1 MSIVLAKEERRNF
14 SRIALD
20 RSASLEVGGGNT
32 ACELIDISL
41 RGALVR
47 VPAKLRAEAGQECT
61 LTVQLD
67 LGAVLVRMRGAV
79 AHRGDRT
86 VGVRC
91 ADIDLDSIAHLRR
104 LLEVNLGDDRL
115 LHRELAALLTS
126 CSDRHDFLKR

>member
-1 MSIVLAKEERRNF
+1 MCIVLAKERRNF
-14 SRIALD
+14 SRITLD
-20 RSASLEVGGGNT
+20 RPASLGVGGGNT
-32 ACELIDISL
+32 ACELVDISL

-47 VPAKLRAEAGQECT
+47 VPANLRAEAGQACT
-61 LTVQLD
+61 LTIQLD

-79 AHRGDRT
+79 AHRGNRT

-115 LHRELAALLTS
+115 LHRELAALIS
-126 CSDRHDFLKR
+126 SYSD

>member
-20 RSASLEVGGGNT
+20 RLASLEVGGAST
-32 ACELIDISL
+32 ACELVDISL

-47 VPAKLRAEAGQECT
+47 VPAKLRADTGQECT

-67 LGAVLVRMRGAV
+67 LGAVLIRMRGAV
-79 AHRGDRT
+79 AHHAART

-91 ADIDLDSIAHLRR
+91 TDIDLDSIAHLRR

-115 LHRELAALLTS
+115 LHRELAALITS
-126 CSDRHDFLKR
+126 

>member
-20 RSASLEVGGGNT
+20 RLASLEVGGAST
-32 ACELIDISL
+32 ACDLVDISL

-47 VPAKLRAEAGQECT
+47 VPAKLRADAGQECT

-67 LGAVLVRMRGAV
+67 LGAVLIRMRGAV
-79 AHRGDRT
+79 AHHADRA

-91 ADIDLDSIAHLRR
+91 TDIDLDSIAHLRR

-115 LHRELAALLTS
+115 LHRELAALITS
-126 CSDRHDFLKR
+126 